1 MTKRLKIFLGIVI
14 LILLLI
20 ILGVFSFLSDLIKMS
35 PEGTV
40 GNTPGNMNNGGYFCE
55 ANGKVYF
62 SNAYD
67 NGTLYYMNPD
77 GSEAKKLLPTK
88 MKYICN
94 DENYLYYYQLSS
106 SGQAGLGY
114 IRSTYGIYRS
124 NFKAKKI
131 ECLSRDTVFDMQL
144 INNHVYY
151 TTTGDGTPQF
161 RKVKIDKSEN
171 KLLDFQAI
179 NPSCAANGVIY
190 YNGLETNHYLYSLD
204 PSTDSSSIVWR
215 GNIWDPV
222 YDNGY
227 IYYMDVENNY
237 RLCRYSLATEQVEIL
252 THDRID
258 CYNVGGGYIYYQA
271 NSEKKPAL
279 KKMNVDGSN
288 VETVMEGNYTD
299 INMTSRYVYFRMFD
313 TETPIYQVPLG
324 SANASTFDA
333 ALAAAMEALN
343 KAK

>member
-1 MTKRLKIFLGIVI
+1 MSKKIKAFFAVLVIVVILVVLGIVSY
-14 LILLLI
+14 LNDR
-20 ILGVFSFLSDLIKMS
+20 VKLSA
-35 PEGTV
+35 EGTI
-40 GNTPGNMNNGGYFCE
+40 GNTAGNLNNGGYFCE
-55 ANGKVYF
+55 TNGKVYF

-67 NGTLYYMNPD
+67 NGTLYCMNPD
-77 GSEAKKLLPTK
+77 GTEVEKLLPTK
-88 MKYICN
+88 MQYILA

-114 IRSTYGIYRS
+114 VRSTYGIYRS
-124 NFKAKKI
+124 TFNTKKI
-131 ECLSRDTVFDMQL
+131 ECLTRDTVFDMQL
-144 INNHVYY
+144 IDNYIYY
-151 TTTGDGTPQF
+151 TTTADGTPQF
-161 RKVKIDKSEN
+161 RKIKIDKSED

-179 NPSCAANGVIY
+179 NPSGAANGVIY

-204 PSTDSSSIVWR
+204 PDTDSSTIVWQ

-227 IYYMDVENNY
+227 IYYMDVENDY
-237 RLCRYSLATEQVEIL
+237 RLCRYSLATDEVEIL

-258 CYNVGGGYIYYQA
+258 CFNVGGGYIYYQA
-271 NSEKKPAL
+271 NSSEKPAL

-288 VETVMEGNYTD
+288 VEIVAEGNYTN
-299 INMTSRYVYFRMFD
+299 INMTSRYVYFRMFG

-324 SANASTFDA
+324 SANVSTFDA

-343 KAK
+343 NAK